1 MGYVTKQLAE
11 GELLRAACLTLK
23 GMAEAVRVPPTTVRN
38 WSVGRIEIPPEHRA
52 ALAAFMRTH
61 AARLVKLAEE
71 LEG

>member
-1 MGYVTKQLAE
+1 MGEKEKEVLS
-11 GELLRAACLTLK
+11 LVCLTLK
-23 GMAEAVRVPPTTVRN
+23 ELAASLGVSYTSVRN
-38 WSVGRIEIPPEHRA
+38 WSAGRPMPSDARR